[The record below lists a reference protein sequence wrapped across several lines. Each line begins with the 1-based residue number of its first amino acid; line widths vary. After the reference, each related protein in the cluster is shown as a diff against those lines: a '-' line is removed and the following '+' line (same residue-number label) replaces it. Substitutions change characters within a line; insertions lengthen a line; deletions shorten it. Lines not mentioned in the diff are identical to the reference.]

1 MRFSEIALYMPNMA
15 AEPQKD
21 ESSLSSPL
29 ETLSHLLKADMEAV
43 NAEIIR
49 RMDSPVA
56 LIPQLASYLI
66 AAGGKRIR
74 PLLTLATTQIYGGDM
89 QRAYGLGTAVEF
101 IHTATLLHDDVVD
114 ESEERRG
121 QAAANLVFGNQASV
135 LVGDFL
141 FSRAFQLMT
150 DDGSLDVLR
159 ILSGASAI
167 IAQGEVMQLAAQ
179 GNLSTSMDSYLEI
192 IKAKTAALFAAACE
206 VGPVIA
212 NEKTGADKDAATAMA
227 EYGLNLG
234 IAFQIADDALDYDAD
249 RETLG
254 KAVGDDFREGK
265 MTAPVIIALEKADT
279 EEKLFWTRVFEEN
292 SQHEGDLETA
302 QEILARHNAIESALK
317 MAEDYG
323 EKAKLALAEAPDHK
337 LRSFLSDLV
346 PYSIRRDC

>member
-1 MRFSEIALYMPNMA
+1 MPNTQTKTDTTA
-15 AEPQKD
+15 STPIE
-21 ESSLSSPL
+21 ELSSLL
-29 ETLSHLLKADMEAV
+29 DEDMKAV

-56 LIPQLASYLI
+56 MIPQLASYLI

-74 PLLTLATTQIYGGDM
+74 PLLTLACTSIYNGDM
-89 QRAYGLGTAVEF
+89 TRAHNLSASVEF

-159 ILSGASAI
+159 VLSGASAI
-167 IAQGEVMQLAAQ
+167 IAEGEVMQLTTA
-179 GNLSTSMDSYLEI
+179 GNLSTTMDEYLEV

-206 VGPVIA
+206 VGPIIA
-212 NEKTGADKDAATAMA
+212 NADTQAEEAMA
-227 EYGLNLG
+227 EFGLNLG

-249 RETLG
+249 QEKFG
-254 KAVGDDFREGK
+254 KAIGDDFREGK
-265 MTAPVIIALEKADT
+265 MTAPILIALENATD
-279 EEKLFWTRVFEEN
+279 EEHDFWIRTIEKKE
-292 SQHEGDLETA
+292 QTDEDLATA
-302 QEILARHNAIESALK
+302 QEILKRHNANQKALE
-317 MAEDYG
+317 MAETYG
-323 EKAKLALAEAPDHK
+323 QKAQMALTKAPDHP
-337 LRSFLSDLV
+337 LRALLNGLV
-346 PYSIRRDC
+346 DYAIHRGN